1 MPVKGTT
8 RDMGNWVSLRSK
20 EESTSKRRR
29 SSVVLNVAE
38 ISSKLSSKK
47 FPFVLLGEKKKIAY
61 MTFSRRSSSG
71 VMGLGQ
77 LFV

>member
-1 MPVKGTT
+1 MPVKGIT

-29 SSVVLNVAE
+29 SSMVFNVVE

-47 FPFVLLGEKKKIAY
+47 FPLVLLGKKKAY
-61 MTFSRRSSSG
+61 MTFSRRSSSS

>member
-29 SSVVLNVAE
+29 SSMVFNVAE
-38 ISSKLSSKK
+38 ISSKLSYKK
-47 FPFVLLGEKKKIAY
+47 FPFVLLEKKKRHI
-61 MTFSRRSSSG
+61 
-71 VMGLGQ
+71 
-77 LFV
+77 

>member
-29 SSVVLNVAE
+29 SSMVFNVAE

-47 FPFVLLGEKKKIAY
+47 FPFVLLEKKKKAY
-61 MTFSRRSSSG
+61 MTFIRISSSS

>member
-20 EESTSKRRR
+20 EESTSKTRW
-29 SSVVLNVAE
+29 SSMVLNVAE
-38 ISSKLSSKK
+38 ISRKLSSKK
-47 FPFVLLGEKKKIAY
+47 FPFVLLKEKKKAY
-61 MTFSRRSSSG
+61 MTFSRSSNS

>member
-29 SSVVLNVAE
+29 SSMVFNVAE

-47 FPFVLLGEKKKIAY
+47 FPFVLLEKKKAY
-61 MTFSRRSSSG
+61 MTFSRRSSSS

>member
-29 SSVVLNVAE
+29 SSMVLNVAE

-47 FPFVLLGEKKKIAY
+47 FPFVLLEKKKKAY
-61 MTFSRRSSSG
+61 MTFSRRSSSS

>member
-29 SSVVLNVAE
+29 SSMVFNVAE

-47 FPFVLLGEKKKIAY
+47 FPFVLLEKKKSIY
-61 MTFSRRSSSG
+61 DF
-71 VMGLGQ
+71 Q
-77 LFV
+77 